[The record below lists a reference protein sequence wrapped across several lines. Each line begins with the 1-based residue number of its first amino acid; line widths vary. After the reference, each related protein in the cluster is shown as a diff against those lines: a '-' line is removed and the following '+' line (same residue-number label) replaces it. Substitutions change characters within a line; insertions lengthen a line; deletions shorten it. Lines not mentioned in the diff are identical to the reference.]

1 MSIFANFETISK
13 LNVVEISNGNQKN
26 QNNNNSKNK
35 QKLTTDKDR
44 KACLK
49 SEYSFLHWFSANTFV
64 KSSMD
69 HKQSSPQLNKK

>member
-13 LNVVEISNGNQKN
+13 LNVVEISNEKKN

-35 QKLTTDKDR
+35 QKLTTDKGK

-49 SEYSFLHWFSANTFV
+49 SEYSFLRWFSANTFV
-64 KSSMD
+64 KSIMD
-69 HKQSSPQLNKK
+69 HKQSSPQLNKN